1 MYRTRDKSQST
12 AKKIWHDYLQSST
25 KPLSW
30 GLDFNS
36 VKVIEDGTAFHVQG
50 MVCGMI
56 KIQQDTTSNRYN
68 ITITLDYSMESE
80 VVVYHYVS
88 CENIVSLI
96 DVNVKYGLSYY
107 DYICSIF
114 GLTQKMAV

>member
-1 MYRTRDKSQST
+1 MYRTMDKNQT
-12 AKKIWHDYLQSST
+12 VAKKIWHDYLQCST
-25 KPLSW
+25 KPFSC
-30 GLDFNS
+30 GLNFNS

-50 MVCGMI
+50 MVCGWI
-56 KIQQDTTSNRYN
+56 KVQQDTTDNRYK
-68 ITITLDYSMESE
+68 ITITPDNSMESE
-80 VVVYHYVS
+80 VVYHYVS

-96 DVNVKYGLSYY
+96 DVNVKYGISYY

>member
-1 MYRTRDKSQST
+1 MYRTMDKNQST
-12 AKKIWHDYLQSST
+12 AKKIWHDYLQCSAN
-25 KPLSW
+25 PLSW

-56 KIQQDTTSNRYN
+56 KIQQDTTTNRYK
-68 ITITLDYSMESE
+68 ITITPDDSMESE
-80 VVVYHYVS
+80 VVYHYVF

-96 DVNVKYGLSYY
+96 DVNVKYGISYY
-107 DYICSIF
+107 DYICLIF

>member
-1 MYRTRDKSQST
+1 MDKNQST
-12 AKKIWHDYLQSST
+12 AKKIWHDYLQYST
-25 KPLSW
+25 NPLTW

-50 MVCGMI
+50 MVCGWI
-56 KIQQDTTSNRYN
+56 KIQQDTIDNRYKV
-68 ITITLDYSMESE
+68 TITPDNSMERE
-80 VVVYHYVS
+80 VVYRFVS

-96 DVNVKYGLSYY
+96 DVNVKYGTSYY

>member
-1 MYRTRDKSQST
+1 MDKNQLA
-12 AKKIWHDYLQSST
+12 AKKIWHDYLQNST

-30 GLDFNS
+30 VLDFNS
-36 VKVIEDGTAFHVQG
+36 VKVIEYGTAFHVQG
-50 MVCGMI
+50 MICGMI
-56 KIQQDTTSNRYN
+56 KIQQDTTDNRYK
-68 ITITLDYSMESE
+68 ITVTPGNSMESE
-80 VVVYHYVS
+80 VVYHYVS

-96 DVNVKYGLSYY
+96 DVNVKYGTSYY

>member
-1 MYRTRDKSQST
+1 MYRTMDKNQST

-30 GLDFNS
+30 ELDFNS

-50 MVCGMI
+50 MVCGCWI
-56 KIQQDTTSNRYN
+56 KILQDTTNRYN
-68 ITITLDYSMESE
+68 ITVTPDNSMESE
-80 VVVYHYVS
+80 VVYHYVS

-96 DVNVKYGLSYY
+96 DVNVKYGLFYY

>member
-1 MYRTRDKSQST
+1 MDKNQST
-12 AKKIWHDYLQSST
+12 AKKIWHDYLQCSAN
-25 KPLSW
+25 PLSW

-56 KIQQDTTSNRYN
+56 KIQQDTTTNRYK
-68 ITITLDYSMESE
+68 ITITPDNFMESE
-80 VVVYHYVS
+80 VVYHYVF

>member
-1 MYRTRDKSQST
+1 MYRTMDKNQIV
-12 AKKIWHDYLQSST
+12 AKKIWHDYLQCST
-25 KPLSW
+25 KPFSW
-30 GLDFNS
+30 GLNFNS

-50 MVCGMI
+50 MVCGWI
-56 KIQQDTTSNRYN
+56 KVQQDSTDNRYK
-68 ITITLDYSMESE
+68 ITITPDNSMESE
-80 VVVYHYVS
+80 VVYHYVS

-96 DVNVKYGLSYY
+96 DVNVKYGISYY